1 MVTRIKKI
9 FPNLKTQ
16 KTRKSRVP
24 VSLRSYRDEIN
35 YSIRKKQTKKLKPLH
50 EEPRLKEWQHWAL
63 IENAYP
69 YTITFKT
76 NHMLI
81 PKREVA
87 KKDLSKSELAEL
99 DKILEEL
106 ADVYDCH
113 LTNFPKKQSR
123 KNHFHIHMLTYKD
136 HRREIRVI

>member
-1 MVTRIKKI
+1 MVTKFKKRLT
-9 FPNLKTQ
+9 NLKTQ
-16 KTRKSRVP
+16 KPRKSRVP

-35 YSIRKKQTKKLKPLH
+35 YAIRKKQTKKLKPLH
-50 EEPRLKEWQHWAL
+50 EEPRLKEWEHWAL

-81 PKREVA
+81 PKREVE
-87 KKDLSKSELAEL
+87 KKDLNSAELAEL
-99 DKILEEL
+99 EKVLDEL
-106 ADVYDCH
+106 SSEYDCQM
-113 LTNFPKKQSR
+113 TNFPSKQSR